1 MFSTVFHISAP
12 DGWYLKY
19 LLNKIFSDC
28 NFPPRHGMQTKAENQ
43 KCWQTHS
50 CIFLSA
56 ILISPC
62 SHLWA
67 NVFPD
72 KWSSIRQ
79 FAKDW
84 TREQIKWF
92 EVPPFLQCNSCLLNV
107 EGSLKE
113 QQRQVR
119 NQPNA
124 LGMCYGTM
132 IQRAPSGAALPAAGI
147 AKTVRCYQHCGAE
160 QSKQLLQCHNR
171 KALCPVRLSSEL
183 CGPKLAQSREQNEGQ
198 CAVGS

>member
-92 EVPPFLQCNSCLLNV
+92 EVPPFLQCNSWLLKAAIPCRGSEKSEESAKCPWHVLWNDDSESSQWGCPACSRYCQNCTLLSALWCWAKQTAPAMSQQ
-107 EGSLKE
+107 EGSVPCTSVL
-113 QQRQVR
+113 R
-119 NQPNA
+119 A
-124 LGMCYGTM
+124 LW
-132 IQRAPSGAALPAAGI
+132 P
-147 AKTVRCYQHCGAE
+147 
-160 QSKQLLQCHNR
+160 
-171 KALCPVRLSSEL
+171 
-183 CGPKLAQSREQNEGQ
+183 
-198 CAVGS
+198 